1 MISLIIF
8 LSIKTELSRARA
20 CPIHVAQGDGVRGP
34 DVHHRQGS
42 WVMDGSAAGQ
52 QVEDNWK
59 IMTSVYIVFIQIQEH
74 CHNVVTTVRDEE

>member
-8 LSIKTELSRARA
+8 LSIITGQSRARA
-20 CPIHVAQGDGVRGP
+20 CPIHVAQGDGVLGP

-52 QVEDNWK
+52 QVEDNWQ
-59 IMTSVYIVFIQIQEH
+59 IMTSVHIVFIQIQQR
-74 CHNVVTTVRDEE
+74 HNVVTTVSDEE

>member
-1 MISLIIF
+1 M
-8 LSIKTELSRARA
+8 ARA

-34 DVHHRQGS
+34 DVHHRQES

-59 IMTSVYIVFIQIQEH
+59 IMTSVYIVFIQIQELSQCCDH
-74 CHNVVTTVRDEE
+74 SEG

>member
-8 LSIKTELSRARA
+8 LSIKTEQSMARA
-20 CPIHVAQGDGVRGP
+20 CPIHVAQGDGVLGP

-42 WVMDGSAAGQ
+42 WVTDGSAAGQ
-52 QVEDNWK
+52 QVEDNWQ
-59 IMTSVYIVFIQIQEH
+59 IMTSVYIVSIQTQQH